1 MKVDDL
7 SAPIYFAEEVEMIRK
22 AINRTGRKIV
32 LSASP
37 GETPIAH
44 ATHVQ
49 QNANMWHT
57 VDDFWDN
64 WKMLK
69 NHFDVFE
76 RWNPYRINGAWP
88 DGDMLPLGN
97 LGIRAERGNN
107 RMTAFTKDEQY
118 TLMTLWSIF
127 RSPMMF
133 GGNLPTNDAFTLALL
148 TNKDV
153 LNVQQHSINN
163 KQLFRKNDTI
173 AWIADDP
180 KTGDKYV
187 ALFNASELDS
197 VQISISLQQL
207 GFTKSC
213 LIKDLWAGKVVGKFS
228 GEFVPYIRKHGAGMY
243 RLSKK

>member
-1 MKVDDL
+1 VKVDDL

-32 LSASP
+32 LSTSP

-88 DGDMLPLGN
+88 DGDMLPL
-97 LGIRAERGNN
+97 
-107 RMTAFTKDEQY
+107 
-118 TLMTLWSIF
+118 
-127 RSPMMF
+127 
-133 GGNLPTNDAFTLALL
+133 GNLPTNDAFTLALL